1 MFGRGG
7 VVVEVYAP
15 NYNFVRS
22 VSAGSGNYGGS
33 IYTASGASQPWAE
46 AGYPGLA
53 GDGGNGTVNGVGA
66 GGAGGAAIVQVSGTL
81 SWAGGT
87 PAGFVY
93 GAYPGR
99 VD

>member
-1 MFGRGG
+1 MEG
-7 VVVEVYAP
+7 
-15 NYNFVRS
+15 
-22 VSAGSGNYGGS
+22 GSGNYGGA
-33 IYTASGASQPWAE
+33 IYNDGSNPVWSV

-53 GDGGNGTVNGVGA
+53 GQGGNGYSYGVGA
-66 GGAGGAAIVQVSGTL
+66 GGAAGDAIVQVSGTL

-93 GAYPGR
+93 GNYPGR